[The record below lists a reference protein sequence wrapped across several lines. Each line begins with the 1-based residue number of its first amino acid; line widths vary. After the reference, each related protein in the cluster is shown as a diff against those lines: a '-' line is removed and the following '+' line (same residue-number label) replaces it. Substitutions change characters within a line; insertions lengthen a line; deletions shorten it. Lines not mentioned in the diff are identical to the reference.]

1 MTDITTVWAPQNSSG
16 DWLLAGAAL
25 ESGNDLQTSVLISL
39 FSDRQAT
46 ADDVIPDSTGN
57 RRGWWGDLGATIPI
71 GSRLWLL
78 SREKL
83 TQSVANRAKTY
94 ITEALQ
100 WLITDGVA
108 AQINVSTTI
117 TAPTML
123 GAVIQIVRSTGV
135 TVTLNYAWAW
145 QGVS

>member
-1 MTDITTVWAPQNSSG
+1 MTDITTVWAPQSSAG

-25 ESGNDLQTSVLISL
+25 ESGNDLQTAVLISL
-39 FSDRQAT
+39 FSDRLAT
-46 ADDVIPDSTGN
+46 ADDIIPDATGN

-117 TAPTML
+117 TAPAML

-135 TVTLNYAWAW
+135 TVTLNFAWAW

>member
-108 AQINVSTTI
+108 AQINVSTMI
-117 TAPTML
+117 IAPTML

>member
-1 MTDITTVWAPQNSSG
+1 MTDITTVWAPQNSAG

-39 FSDRQAT
+39 FSDRQAS

-108 AQINVSTTI
+108 AQINVSTMI
-117 TAPTML
+117 IAPTML

>member
-1 MTDITTVWAPQNSSG
+1 MTDITTVWAPQNSAG

-39 FSDRQAT
+39 FSDRQAS

-108 AQINVSTTI
+108 AQINVSTMI
-117 TAPTML
+117 IAPTML

-135 TVTLNYAWAW
+135 TVTLNFAWAW

>member
-1 MTDITTVWAPQNSSG
+1 MTDITTVWAPQNSAG

-25 ESGNDLQTSVLISL
+25 ESGNDLETAVLISL
-39 FSDRQAT
+39 FSDRQAS
-46 ADDVIPDSTGN
+46 ADDIIPDFSGN